1 MNPNDTT
8 AAPATLPR
16 PAPAYMGKDGSGA
29 PCAYIVKRYRY
40 RKPQGC
46 GVTPTTVR
54 EVSNG
59 KRIQRGPLCAAHA
72 AEHAL
77 PVRKAS

>member
-1 MNPNDTT
+1 MNPNDTS
-8 AAPATLPR
+8 AAPAALPR
-16 PAPAYMGKDGSGA
+16 PAPAYRGKDGSGA
-29 PCAYIVKRYRY
+29 PCAFIVKRYRY

-77 PVRKAS
+77 PERKAS

>member
-1 MNPNDTT
+1 MNPNDTSG
-8 AAPATLPR
+8 APATLPH
-16 PAPAYMGKDGSGA
+16 PAPVFMSKHGLGA
-29 PCAYIVKRYRY
+29 PCAFIVKRYRY

-46 GVTPTTVR
+46 GVTPTTMR

-77 PVRKAS
+77 PVKAAS